1 MKTITYLINLDGS
14 HDRLASATAQLQA
27 ANWPFE
33 RYSAYDGRG
42 KALSEFEHYDDAQA
56 RRILGRSL
64 LNSEL
69 GCYLSH
75 HGCAE
80 KFLQTDADYLLVLED
95 DMKISADFKNML
107 ENVLHYL
114 HANPRLDWYQIN
126 IAAKRKKVA
135 VDIARIDGHTLWHA
149 CYFPIRSLGVIWS
162 RKGAEEFVRL
172 GKTMTMPVDIFIQRW
187 LSENGKGLGVWP
199 PLVRSSGMDSEIL
212 GAVAGQP
219 IERKDRENRN
229 LFFTWKKQKRMLRN
243 YAYAMKNFILAE
255 RNPPARL

>member
-1 MKTITYLINLDGS
+1 MKMITYLINLDGS
-14 HDRLASATAQLQA
+14 HDRLASATAQLESV
-27 ANWPFE
+27 NWPFE
-33 RYSAYDGRG
+33 RYPAHDGRG
-42 KALSEFEHYDDAQA
+42 KALTEFECYDDAQA

-75 HGCAE
+75 YGCAK

-95 DMKISADFKNML
+95 DMKISADFKSIL
-107 ENVLHYL
+107 EDIINYL
-114 HANPRLDWYQIN
+114 QTNPRLDWYQMN

-135 VDIARIDGHTLWHA
+135 MDIVEIKEHILWHA
-149 CYFPIRSLGVIWS
+149 YYFPIRSLGVIWT
-162 RKGAEEFVRL
+162 RKGAEEFVLL

-212 GAVAGQP
+212 GTVAGQS
-219 IERKDRENRN
+219 IKRKDRENRI
-229 LFFTWKKQKRMLRN
+229 FSFTYKKQKRMLRN
-243 YAYAMKNFILAE
+243 HAYAMKNLILAKC
-255 RNPPARL
+255 NLPI